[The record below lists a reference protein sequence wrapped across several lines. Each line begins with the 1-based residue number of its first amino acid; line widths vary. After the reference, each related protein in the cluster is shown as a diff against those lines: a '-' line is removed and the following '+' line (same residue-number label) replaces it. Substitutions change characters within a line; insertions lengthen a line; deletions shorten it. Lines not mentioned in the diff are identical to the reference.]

1 MEMCELE
8 FCIHYRCSPYLK
20 KVNSMLNLGMK
31 VRRYQIFAKV
41 DFFFFN
47 IMGRI
52 VTVYHYTGNGQA
64 YVFSVLYTSLWN
76 IPGNAFGVIFVFL
89 SL

>member
-8 FCIHYRCSPYLK
+8 FCIHYRYSPYLK

-31 VRRYQIFAKV
+31 VRCFQILAKV
-41 DFFFFN
+41 GFFFN
-47 IMGRI
+47 MGRI

-64 YVFSVLYTSLWN
+64 YVFSILYTSLWN
-76 IPGNAFGVIFVFL
+76 IPRNAFGVIFVFL